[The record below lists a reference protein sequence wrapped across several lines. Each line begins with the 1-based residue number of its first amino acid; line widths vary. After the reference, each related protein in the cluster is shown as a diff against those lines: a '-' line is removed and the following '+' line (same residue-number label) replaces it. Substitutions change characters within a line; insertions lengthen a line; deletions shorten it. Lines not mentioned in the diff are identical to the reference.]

1 MPNNKAPGH
10 DKVPVKVIKNCLP
23 EILDTVTM
31 LINLSF
37 ESNTFPREWKKAVVI
52 PHFKEGDHEEAD
64 NNRPI
69 SLLPVLSKIAER
81 LALIQFTEY
90 LVENQRST
98 NHQSGNR
105 KLHSTETISLLITD
119 RIFRAMDEKKVT
131 AMVLIDLNKAFDS
144 ICHEKLLQKL
154 QSVGASSSSVDWFQS
169 YLCDRYQVTRIGQ
182 SASTPLLVKHG
193 IPQAYILGPLL
204 FTVYMNDLPK
214 AVSDCNIESYVDD
227 TKTFL
232 SFSLSEADLGL
243 LRLSQDLR
251 NIAEW
256 CCSNKLLIN
265 PTKTEFMILE
275 WRNL

>member
-1 MPNNKAPGH
+1 
-10 DKVPVKVIKNCLP
+10 
-23 EILDTVTM
+23 
-31 LINLSF
+31 
-37 ESNTFPREWKKAVVI
+37 
-52 PHFKEGDHEEAD
+52 
-64 NNRPI
+64 
-69 SLLPVLSKIAER
+69 
-81 LALIQFTEY
+81 
-90 LVENQRST
+90 
-98 NHQSGNR
+98 
-105 KLHSTETISLLITD
+105 
-119 RIFRAMDEKKVT
+119 MDEKKVT

-182 SASTPLLVKHG
+182 FASTPLLVKHG